1 MKANH
6 VEVVFTEDCEIF
18 KKGDKHCFVRST
30 AFSLVSE
37 EKVAKFSTDQDA
49 FFKAEA
55 KEKAKAKADEKKNA
69 TIQVETTKTE

>member
-30 AFSLVSE
+30 AFSLVSD
-37 EKVAKFSTDQDA
+37 EKVAKFSTEQDA

-55 KEKAKAKADEKKNA
+55 KEKAKAKADAKKNA
-69 TIQVETTKTE
+69 SKETEVTETE

>member
-1 MKANH
+1 MKKNH
-6 VEVVFTEDCEIF
+6 LEVVFTEDCEIF

-30 AFSLVSE
+30 AFSLVSD

-55 KEKAKAKADEKKNA
+55 KEKAKAKADAKKNVTA
-69 TIQVETTKTE
+69 EVETTETK